1 MGRVETTRDEWPGRV
16 ETGPREHHL
25 RKRGFIM
32 LKSCKI
38 NIPSKRIPFEVRSW
52 QKDCGIS
59 FRRELLLT
67 AVWCL

>member
-38 NIPSKRIPFEVRSW
+38 NIPSKQIPFEVVVSIARTTLAWLDKPWLSNV
-52 QKDCGIS
+52 
-59 FRRELLLT
+59 E
-67 AVWCL
+67 